1 MTEIDNLAARKL
13 LTHQTIL
20 GAIHRHAGVISL
32 VAREL
37 GTSRQNIHQ
46 RIKASPELQA
56 AMAEAED
63 ELLDVAEGHVAR
75 LIRQGDRATIM
86 WYLNRK
92 GRTRGYGTTSTRPPE
107 PTEQQLEAI
116 VVSLG
121 GSIPAFRRALVLLG
135 VSPSDV
141 P

>member
-1 MTEIDNLAARKL
+1 MAARKL
-13 LTHQTIL
+13 ITHQGIL

-46 RIKASPELQA
+46 RIKASPELRA

-63 ELLDVAEGHVAR
+63 ELLDVAEGNIAR
-75 LIRQGDRATIM
+75 LVREGDRATTM
-86 WYLNRK
+86 WFLSRK
-92 GRTRGYGTTSTRPPE
+92 GRSRGYGTTSPRPPE

-116 VVSLG
+116 VASLG
-121 GSIPAFRRALVLLG
+121 GSIPELRRALLLLG
-135 VSPSDV
+135 VSPSDLPV
-141 P
+141 GAA

>member
-1 MTEIDNLAARKL
+1 VAARKL
-13 LTHQTIL
+13 LTRQAIL
-20 GAIHRHAGVISL
+20 GAIHRHAGVISF

-46 RIKASPELQA
+46 RIKVSPELQA
-56 AMAEAED
+56 AVTEVED

-75 LIRQGDRATIM
+75 LIQEGDFATIR

-92 GRTRGYGTTSTRPPE
+92 GRSRGYGTTSSRPPE

-116 VVSLG
+116 VASLG
-121 GSIPAFRRALVLLG
+121 GSIPAFRRALILLG
-135 VSPSDV
+135 VSPSEI
-141 P
+141 PT

>member
-1 MTEIDNLAARKL
+1 MAARKL
-13 LTHQTIL
+13 LTHQAIL
-20 GAIHRHAGVISL
+20 SAIYRHAGVISL

-56 AMAEAED
+56 AVAEAED

-75 LIRQGDRATIM
+75 LIRQGDRATVV
-86 WYLNRK
+86 WYLSRK
-92 GRTRGYGTTSTRPPE
+92 GRSRGYGTTSPRPPE

-116 VVSLG
+116 VASLG
-121 GSIPAFRRALVLLG
+121 GSIPAFRRALLLLG
-135 VSPSDV
+135 VSPSDL
-141 P
+141 PM